1 MEKVKFS
8 VDLSS
13 IYDAKGEIAFTKDG
27 TDRIDFLVSTNPGE
41 PPKPL
46 SKIASGGEAARI
58 LLAMKCVMTSADN
71 IETLIFDEIDTGV
84 SGKTSQKIGIKLR
97 ELGKTLQ
104 ILSITHSAQVAATA
118 QSHFK
123 IKKNTVDGRAQT
135 EVDLLDR
142 QGRID
147 EISRIMGGV
156 NITEKIRDSAKEM
169 LETAENL

>member
-1 MEKVKFS
+1 M
-8 VDLSS
+8 
-13 IYDAKGEIAFTKDG
+13 
-27 TDRIDFLVSTNPGE
+27 P
-41 PPKPL
+41 
-46 SKIASGGEAARI
+46 
-58 LLAMKCVMTSADN
+58 SA
-71 IETLIFDEIDTGV
+71 
-84 SGKTSQKIGIKLR
+84 
-97 ELGKTLQ
+97 
-104 ILSITHSAQVAATA
+104 AQVAATA